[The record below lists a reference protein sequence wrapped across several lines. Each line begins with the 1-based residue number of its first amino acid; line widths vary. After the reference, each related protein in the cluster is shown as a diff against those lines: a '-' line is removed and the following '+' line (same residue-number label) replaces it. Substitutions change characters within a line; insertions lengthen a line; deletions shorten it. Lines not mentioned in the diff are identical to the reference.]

1 MTFITGASEVC
12 IIIHSQNHKIKC
24 QLLFTCTVSEIL
36 IKKHKESFI
45 DYVSFLLKS

>member
-1 MTFITGASEVC
+1 MTFITGASEAC

-36 IKKHKESFI
+36 IKKA
-45 DYVSFLLKS
+45 